1 MSRRLLTALL
11 LAALAAALAA
21 SPVLAG
27 PSHGKARSDIVVP
40 LVDFCAGASA
50 DAVQYVPS
58 SFSGSEWRSGSGA
71 YAYKGS
77 GGPGTVWPSCN
88 FWITDV
94 KLAGYSNGGN
104 GVLLDGSAYDLPSSS
119 GPGGTLP
126 GNAEDCNRFTL
137 KKRFY
142 RQLSTE
148 SSFTYLGGSTFKGNW
163 GGGTCSLVQTGATA
177 TVFGK
182 NTSGS
187 GWDTYRVAVSVQE
200 RPSGQ
205 EARSLVA
212 PYIAP
217 PA

>member
-1 MSRRLLTALL
+1 MSRRLLTGVL
-11 LAALAAALAA
+11 LAVLAAVAA
-21 SPVLAG
+21 SPALAG
-27 PSHGKARSDIVVP
+27 GSHRKAKADIIFP
-40 LVDFCAGASA
+40 LLDFCGSASA

-58 SFSGSEWRSGSGA
+58 SFSGSEWRSGGAA

-94 KLAGYSNGGN
+94 KLAGYSNGGD
-104 GVLLDGSAYDLPSSS
+104 GVVLDGSAYDLPSSG

-163 GGGTCSLVQTGATA
+163 SGGTCSLTQSGATA
-177 TVFGK
+177 TLFAK

-200 RPSGQ
+200 RSSGQ

-212 PYIAP
+212 PYVAP